1 MIVQARQ
8 NTACFAKEEAAMT
21 LGLCMIV
28 KDEAAVLGRCLDSA
42 AGVFDEIVI
51 VDTGSADE
59 TKPIARRYTKDVYDF
74 AWRQDFAAARNFGFD
89 RAAADYCMWM
99 DADEILR
106 PDDAAALR
114 ALKQTLCGKIGR
126 YFLRTVIPAEDGRCA
141 LTFER
146 VRIVRRAGARWRGR
160 VHEDVFAG
168 GAAAHAA
175 ICVTHLGKPTR
186 EPFRNLRIF
195 ARAFADGEKP
205 DARQVYY
212 FARELADCGLY
223 AAAADAFRYF
233 LQGDGWA
240 EDKIAACLALARC
253 LRALQRPREAEQ
265 ALLQS
270 FACAPPRA
278 EACCALGDLCREA
291 GRLRDAV
298 FCEGGRLTGET
309 QAMELDSSSARDPEG
324 LYWPRCSL
332 QCDDSRPWHG
342 KAVMCR
348 TATMKYVY
356 RLYEKDEFY
365 DLEKDPGELCN
376 RIDDPACAEAVAR
389 LRERLLRWTV
399 ETADTVPRT
408 TDPR

>member
-1 MIVQARQ
+1 M
-8 NTACFAKEEAAMT
+8 
-21 LGLCMIV
+21 
-28 KDEAAVLGRCLDSA
+28 
-42 AGVFDEIVI
+42 
-51 VDTGSADE
+51 
-59 TKPIARRYTKDVYDF
+59 
-74 AWRQDFAAARNFGFD
+74 
-89 RAAADYCMWM
+89 
-99 DADEILR
+99 
-106 PDDAAALR
+106 
-114 ALKQTLCGKIGR
+114 
-126 YFLRTVIPAEDGRCA
+126 IPAEDGAARSPSSGCA
-141 LTFER
+141 SCAEP
-146 VRIVRRAGARWRGR
+146 AP
-160 VHEDVFAG
+160 AG
-168 GAAAHAA
+168 GDGCTRTCSRAAQPPHAA

-298 FCEGGRLTGET
+298 FWYQLALDVGPTRGVGFADPDCGGFLPCLWLCVCYDRLGRGSAPAAGTSKPRGTARRTRASCKTAPTSPARCRAGTDERET
-309 QAMELDSSSARDPEG
+309 IGALAKGKRADRDS
-324 LYWPRCSL
+324 
-332 QCDDSRPWHG
+332 
-342 KAVMCR
+342 
-348 TATMKYVY
+348 
-356 RLYEKDEFY
+356 
-365 DLEKDPGELCN
+365 
-376 RIDDPACAEAVAR
+376 
-389 LRERLLRWTV
+389 
-399 ETADTVPRT
+399 
-408 TDPR
+408 

>member
-1 MIVQARQ
+1 
-8 NTACFAKEEAAMT
+8 MT

-51 VDTGSADE
+51 VDTGSTDE
-59 TKPIARRYTKDVYDF
+59 TKTIARRYTKDVYDF

-146 VRIVRRAGARWRGR
+146 GAHRAQSRRPLAGTGCTRTCSRAAQPPMRRSASPTSASRRASPSATCASSRGP
-160 VHEDVFAG
+160 
-168 GAAAHAA
+168 
-175 ICVTHLGKPTR
+175 LPTAKSR
-186 EPFRNLRIF
+186 TR
-195 ARAFADGEKP
+195 G
-205 DARQVYY
+205 QVYY

-298 FCEGGRLTGET
+298 FWYQL
-309 QAMELDSSSARDPEG
+309 ALDVGPTRGSALPTPTAAGSS
-324 LYWPRCSL
+324 
-332 QCDDSRPWHG
+332 
-342 KAVMCR
+342 
-348 TATMKYVY
+348 
-356 RLYEKDEFY
+356 
-365 DLEKDPGELCN
+365 
-376 RIDDPACAEAVAR
+376 PACGCACVTTASGRGSAPAAGTSKPRGTAR
-389 LRERLLRWTV
+389 RTRASCKTAPTSPARCRAGTDERETIGALAKGKR
-399 ETADTVPRT
+399 ADR
-408 TDPR
+408 DS

>member
-1 MIVQARQ
+1 
-8 NTACFAKEEAAMT
+8 MT

-195 ARAFADGEKP
+195 ARAFADGAAIVRFGFLP
-205 DARQVYY
+205 RCLCAPNR
-212 FARELADCGLY
+212 FRSY
-223 AAAADAFRYF
+223 AAPEFDA
-233 LQGDGWA
+233 
-240 EDKIAACLALARC
+240 
-253 LRALQRPREAEQ
+253 
-265 ALLQS
+265 
-270 FACAPPRA
+270 
-278 EACCALGDLCREA
+278 
-291 GRLRDAV
+291 
-298 FCEGGRLTGET
+298 
-309 QAMELDSSSARDPEG
+309 
-324 LYWPRCSL
+324 
-332 QCDDSRPWHG
+332 
-342 KAVMCR
+342 
-348 TATMKYVY
+348 
-356 RLYEKDEFY
+356 
-365 DLEKDPGELCN
+365 
-376 RIDDPACAEAVAR
+376 
-389 LRERLLRWTV
+389 
-399 ETADTVPRT
+399 
-408 TDPR
+408 

>member
-1 MIVQARQ
+1 
-8 NTACFAKEEAAMT
+8 MT

-51 VDTGSADE
+51 VDTGSTDE

-186 EPFRNLRIF
+186 EPFRNLHIF

-253 LRALQRPREAEQ
+253 LRALQRPQEAEQ

-298 FCEGGRLTGET
+298 FWYKLALDVGPTRGVGFADPDCGGFLPCLWLCVCYDRLGE
-309 QAMELDSSSARDPEG
+309 
-324 LYWPRCSL
+324 
-332 QCDDSRPWHG
+332 
-342 KAVMCR
+342 
-348 TATMKYVY
+348 
-356 RLYEKDEFY
+356 
-365 DLEKDPGELCN
+365 
-376 RIDDPACAEAVAR
+376 
-389 LRERLLRWTV
+389 RERARGWNEQAARYRPQDASVLQNRAYFARAL
-399 ETADTVPRT
+399 PGGNG
-408 TDPR
+408 